1 MKAKEVEGE
10 RFGGKKVWKAIRD
23 MQRGRRGLIPSRA
36 VSILDESGA
45 VCESASAQHQR
56 WRRHFTNVLNIRS
69 QFDEEE
75 LDKVEQREVCE
86 SLGVKPTPGEVRQ
99 ALAKLK
105 NGKAA
110 GSSEIL
116 PEMLKAGKQCEDFVE
131 MISDLVS
138 AVWEERC
145 VPQEWTDA
153 ILIPIPKKG
162 NLQCYDNWRGIALL
176 DVVGKLV
183 ARVVQGRLQ
192 KLAEIELPESQ
203 CGFRRGRGCTDMIF
217 VVRQLAEKAI
227 EHQTKQFFVFVDL
240 RKAYD
245 SVPREALWIA
255 LQKLGVPDILVD
267 IIKSFHTDMQ
277 SCVRIDGQLLE
288 EIRVNNGLRQGC
300 TMAPSLFNL
309 YACVV
314 AERWIDSIGDEEDVG
329 TRLLYKLDRQ
339 LFRRYTKNASEL
351 LVNKGEFA
359 DDVVLLAS
367 TRHGAETAIRA
378 YSDVARAFGLSVS
391 LQKTKFMVVGHGV
404 SDEDR
409 LPLSLGQTD
418 IIERVSSFPYL
429 GSLMSED
436 GRSHEEVDRR
446 IAGASRAFRAL
457 RRAVF
462 KDSNLSIQTKRAVY
476 QACVLAVLLYGS
488 ECWVPLR
495 KDLNKLN
502 AFHHRCVRSILGITN
517 ERQWAERISLA
528 SVREQWGDIE
538 IIRVKLI
545 GRCLEWLGHLA
556 RMPEHRLP
564 KVFLFGWL
572 PAVRPFKGPRR
583 RWRDQV
589 KKDIE
594 MVGCNSKEWYNTAQ
608 DRCRW
613 KDIWSQSLG
622 DIQSAQDVRRSQVCC
637 VMSVDG
643 ASVGRVIKPVISA
656 LLNAASQCMSKQVL
670 YGVGFARNGSG
681 AGEA

>member
-288 EIRVNNGLRQGC
+288 EIRVNN
-300 TMAPSLFNL
+300 A
-309 YACVV
+309 
-314 AERWIDSIGDEEDVG
+314 
-329 TRLLYKLDRQ
+329 
-339 LFRRYTKNASEL
+339 
-351 LVNKGEFA
+351 
-359 DDVVLLAS
+359 
-367 TRHGAETAIRA
+367 
-378 YSDVARAFGLSVS
+378 
-391 LQKTKFMVVGHGV
+391 
-404 SDEDR
+404 
-409 LPLSLGQTD
+409 
-418 IIERVSSFPYL
+418 
-429 GSLMSED
+429 
-436 GRSHEEVDRR
+436 
-446 IAGASRAFRAL
+446 
-457 RRAVF
+457 
-462 KDSNLSIQTKRAVY
+462 
-476 QACVLAVLLYGS
+476 
-488 ECWVPLR
+488 
-495 KDLNKLN
+495 
-502 AFHHRCVRSILGITN
+502 
-517 ERQWAERISLA
+517 
-528 SVREQWGDIE
+528 
-538 IIRVKLI
+538 
-545 GRCLEWLGHLA
+545 
-556 RMPEHRLP
+556 
-564 KVFLFGWL
+564 
-572 PAVRPFKGPRR
+572 
-583 RWRDQV
+583 
-589 KKDIE
+589 
-594 MVGCNSKEWYNTAQ
+594 
-608 DRCRW
+608 
-613 KDIWSQSLG
+613 
-622 DIQSAQDVRRSQVCC
+622 
-637 VMSVDG
+637 
-643 ASVGRVIKPVISA
+643 
-656 LLNAASQCMSKQVL
+656 
-670 YGVGFARNGSG
+670 
-681 AGEA
+681 